1 MCWFSIEPA
10 SVLYTLLFI
19 SCNQRS
25 VPMSTTHEVQG
36 IIHSIGDTKE
46 FGQNGFTKRDFVIK
60 LTGEGENV
68 AYPNHTT
75 FELIKDKCAMIDAYN
90 LGDEINVAFN
100 VTGRLWTGQDS
111 VEKCF
116 NSLKAWRIQAL
127 STNQNSFHPKKSVS
141 TLHASATQV
150 QMPDTW
156 TWIDAHNV

>member
-1 MCWFSIEPA
+1 
-10 SVLYTLLFI
+10 
-19 SCNQRS
+19 
-25 VPMSTTHEVQG
+25 MSTTHEVQG
-36 IIHSIGDTKE
+36 IIHSIGETKE

-60 LTGEGENV
+60 LSGEGEND

-100 VTGRLWTGQDS
+100 VTGRLWTGPDS

-127 STNQNSFHPKKSVS
+127 GSSPNSPQDFTQNFDQSAGQNSYQNAPYSPPTEAPGNF
-141 TLHASATQV
+141 SAGDDDI
-150 QMPDTW
+150 PF
-156 TWIDAHNV
+156 

>member
-1 MCWFSIEPA
+1 
-10 SVLYTLLFI
+10 
-19 SCNQRS
+19 
-25 VPMSTTHEVQG
+25 MSTSHEVQG

-100 VTGRLWTGQDS
+100 VTGRLWTGPDS

-116 NSLKAWRIQAL
+116 NSLKAWRIQ
-127 STNQNSFHPKKSVS
+127 SSGSNQNPHQSFEQNFDQ
-141 TLHASATQV
+141 SAGQNSYQNAPYSPPTEV
-150 QMPDTW
+150 PGNFSAGDDD
-156 TWIDAHNV
+156 IPF